1 MQTLDLFKS
10 RRFHIVKIGDGN
22 EYKIPNEF
30 TVEQVERLLEL
41 KAEQERLDAIP
52 TADDKEEEKKQLDSF
67 YNNIF
72 AQMEIMFQAFH
83 PEVTIEYLKKYV
95 SYNDA
100 LEVVGFFQKYRAL
113 AMDSIQAEE
122 ELGAKKKLKN

>member
-10 RRFHIVKIGDGN
+10 RRFNIVKIGDGN

-41 KAEQERLDAIP
+41 KAEQERLSDIP
-52 TADDKEEEKKQLDSF
+52 TADDKEEEKKQVDILYS
-67 YNNIF
+67 NMF
-72 AQMEIMFQAFH
+72 AQLEVMFQAFH
-83 PEVTIEYLKKYV
+83 PEITAEYLKKYV
-95 SYNDA
+95 SHNEA

-113 AMDSIQAEE
+113 AMDSLLAEE
-122 ELGAKKKLKN
+122 EAKKKLKK